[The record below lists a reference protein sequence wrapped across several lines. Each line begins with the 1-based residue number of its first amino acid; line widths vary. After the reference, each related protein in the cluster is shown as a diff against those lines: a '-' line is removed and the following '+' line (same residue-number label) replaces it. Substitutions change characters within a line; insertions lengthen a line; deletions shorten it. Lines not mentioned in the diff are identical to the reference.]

1 MTAHFT
7 RYLSA
12 GLRALVLAA
21 MIFSFAAVHAQESP
35 KPAGNAPAAQAS
47 GHESASPANESKS
60 KESGEESDSVR
71 HSPAVEWLAH
81 KTGMSVDLTYWL
93 CIGINFAV
101 IFIFAVVFLR
111 KRLPGYFSG
120 RTASIQKGIE
130 EARRM
135 SEEARQRLSEVEG
148 RLSRL
153 DAEIAAMRNEADENA
168 KAEERRIL
176 SASEEERKRIV
187 SSAEQEIGMAA
198 NAARRDL
205 KTYAA
210 ALAVDLAE
218 KKIRVGK
225 DADQALVREFT
236 AHLGKDG
243 N

>member
-1 MTAHFT
+1 MTAHLR

-12 GLRALVLAA
+12 GLRALLLCAVV
-21 MIFSFAAVHAQESP
+21 FSFAAIHAQESSR
-35 KPAGNAPAAQAS
+35 PADNAPAAQAS
-47 GHESASPANESKS
+47 QHESTSPANESKS
-60 KESGEESDSVR
+60 KEGGEASDSVR
-71 HSPAVEWLAH
+71 NSPAVVWLAH
-81 KTGMSVDLTYWL
+81 KTGMSVDQAYWL
-93 CIGINFAV
+93 CIGINFAAV
-101 IFIFAVVFLR
+101 IIFVVVFLR
-111 KRLPGYFSG
+111 KKLPGYFTG

-130 EARRM
+130 EARKM

-153 DAEIAAMRNEADENA
+153 DADIAAMRKEAEQNA
-168 KAEERRIL
+168 KAEEQRIL
-176 SASEEERKRIV
+176 TASEEERKRIV
-187 SSAEQEIGMAA
+187 SSAEQEISMAA
-198 NAARRDL
+198 SAARRDL

-218 KKIRVGK
+218 KKIRVGQ